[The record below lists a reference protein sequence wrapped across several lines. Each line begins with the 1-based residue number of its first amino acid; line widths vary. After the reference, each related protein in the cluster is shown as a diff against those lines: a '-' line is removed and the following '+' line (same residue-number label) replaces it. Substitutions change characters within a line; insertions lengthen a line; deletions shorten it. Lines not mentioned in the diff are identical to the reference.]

1 MHQELYILLFR
12 QIIDIN
18 EIESENI
25 VLDEKS

>member
-1 MHQELYILLFR
+1 MHQELYILFR

>member
-1 MHQELYILLFR
+1 MHQELHILLFR